1 MSQLQRDL
9 LFRMQVNNALSVLG
23 GWYLSWDF
31 YSSSPYTR
39 LRAHA
44 LYSKARGLVEHD
56 RALIKSM
63 DRLEGSAHG

>member
-1 MSQLQRDL
+1 MSQLQRDP

-23 GWYLSWDF
+23 GWYLSWEF
-31 YSSSPYTR
+31 YSSSAYPA

-63 DRLEGSAHG
+63 DRLEGRAHG

>member
-1 MSQLQRDL
+1 MSLFKRDL
-9 LFRMQVNNALSVLG
+9 LIRSQVDNALLFLG

-31 YSSSPYTR
+31 YSSSPHTG

-63 DRLEGSAHG
+63 DRLEGRAHG

>member
-9 LFRMQVNNALSVLG
+9 LFRMQVNNALSVFG
-23 GWYLSWDF
+23 GWYLSWEF
-31 YSSSPYTR
+31 YSSSAYPA

-63 DRLEGSAHG
+63 DRLEARAHG

>member
-23 GWYLSWDF
+23 GWYLSWEF
-31 YSSSPYTR
+31 YSSSAYPA

-56 RALIKSM
+56 RAHIKSM
-63 DRLEGSAHG
+63 DRLEARAHG

>member
-1 MSQLQRDL
+1 MSLFQRDL
-9 LFRMQVNNALSVLG
+9 QIRTQVGNALAVLG

-31 YSSSPYTR
+31 YSSSPYTG

-56 RALIKSM
+56 RALSKAM
-63 DRLEGSAHG
+63 ARMEERDHG